1 MYFTVFSTASSA
13 LHCRVCM
20 EGSYPETKAN
30 HFDYVLIQYEFLYS
44 VQYCLQY
51 NVNITVYYSKVYSTL
66 YSRVFRNYVLAYRQ
80 GR

>member
-13 LHCRVCM
+13 LHWRVGR
-20 EGSYPETKAN
+20 EGSYPERKAN

-44 VQYCLQY
+44 VQYRLQY

-66 YSRVFRNYVLAYRQ
+66 YSRVFRNYVLA
-80 GR
+80 